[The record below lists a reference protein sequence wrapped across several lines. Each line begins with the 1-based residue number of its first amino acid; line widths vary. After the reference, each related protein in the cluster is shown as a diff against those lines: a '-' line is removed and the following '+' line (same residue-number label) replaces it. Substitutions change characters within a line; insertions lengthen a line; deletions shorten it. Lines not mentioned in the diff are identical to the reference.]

1 MEIDFHD
8 TEGIDSYR
16 LVELKSYS
24 TFKQL
29 FTDVRSLRIIT
40 YCTTPQYLIE
50 TIDDIAPEAHIE
62 VVVGDATSY
71 REQLK
76 DSIELADRLEQL
88 RRDKI
93 VEIWECQNRNVHDKL
108 YRLSFPEQQVTWFI
122 GSANFSKNGW
132 SRQHNTTI
140 ALQTTVDSPIDKSL
154 NDYFEQIK
162 ETYSDPFMKDLTA
175 SIDAAG
181 SNDRRE
187 VIETWLNVGTT
198 GQTPEAE
205 FIAELTE
212 HIDEVIDPDP
222 ISLAPNS
229 DRTNGVDNEASSD
242 AVSIEGLPNHRVS
255 LSLAHLDQSARDG
268 ITKQFTAAGGSVTKD
283 TLTLTPGVFQEVS
296 TRQFGVPPMR
306 YRTVDGQPELRFH
319 ADGRV
324 YDLTEPLPSD
334 PAVVDDAL
342 AHMESYFD
350 LVAEYGRT
358 NDQDGLRATLFEA
371 LLWMFWAPFA
381 ARHAEFYRSEGLEEL
396 DKTLPMLY
404 IHGDPSSGKGTF
416 ARFALS
422 LLSRGRVDRPV
433 DADDI
438 DVRKLRALRA
448 ADTCFP
454 LAVDDIK
461 ADRVN
466 SLTLLRNYWTDHWQP
481 GLHFP
486 RFCFISND
494 KRPAGAIRERMRLLN
509 FDVHFDPNDQEGQ
522 AKVNRVIATDN
533 PLFSW
538 FAHEYL
544 RTDLSLQPSGTH
556 APPSV
561 EVRAVMQSL
570 YAYAGRPLPPYFPE
584 VPAETVHD
592 IGRDRWEELL
602 RSDRAT
608 VSAVEEG
615 IQIRFDQEM
624 RFDYTEYIRS
634 IPLYCRPDRRGL
646 DVIIREP
653 EAFENWLGSR
663 PWSTTSSFQRF
674 VRRITG

>member
-1 MEIDFHD
+1 MEIDLQD
-8 TEGIDSYR
+8 TDGIESHR
-16 LVELKSYS
+16 LIELKSYK

-40 YCTTPQYLIE
+40 FCTTPQYLIE
-50 TIDDIAPEAHIE
+50 TIDDIAPDAGIE

-88 RRDKI
+88 RRDEI
-93 VEIWECQNRNVHDKL
+93 IEIWECHNRNVHDKL
-108 YRLSFPEQQVTWFI
+108 YRLSFSTEEVTWLI

-140 ALQTTVDSPIDKSL
+140 AIQTTVDSTIDKSL
-154 NDYFEQIK
+154 NAYFDQIK
-162 ETYSDPFMKDLTA
+162 KAYSKPFMRDLSA

-181 SNDRRE
+181 SDDRRE
-187 VIETWLNVGTT
+187 VIETWLSMGTT

-212 HIDEVIDPDP
+212 HIDEAIEPDP
-222 ISLAPNS
+222 ISLSLDSGQA
-229 DRTNGVDNEASSD
+229 TEADSNVSSD
-242 AVSIEGLPNHRVS
+242 TVSIDGLPNHRVS
-255 LSLAHLDQSARDG
+255 LSLAHLDQAARDG

-306 YRTVDGQPELRFH
+306 YRTVDGKPELRFH

-324 YDLTEPLPSD
+324 YDLAEPLPND
-334 PAVVDDAL
+334 TEVVDEAL

-350 LVAEYGRT
+350 LVADYGRT

-371 LLWMFWAPFA
+371 LLWMFWSPFA

-422 LLSRGRVDRPV
+422 LLSRGRVDRPF

-454 LAVDDIK
+454 LVVDDIK

-466 SLTLLRNYWTDHWQP
+466 SLTLLRNYWTDHWQL

-533 PLFSW
+533 PVFSW

-570 YAYAGRPLPPYFPE
+570 YSYAGRPLPPYFPE

-602 RSDRAT
+602 GSDRVT

-624 RFDYTEYIRS
+624 RFDYTEYIRC

-663 PWSTTSSFQRF
+663 PWGTSSSFHRI